1 MQNDTGTVFR
11 EIAGA
16 VLRVGSELS
25 FRAGGRSMSPF
36 ILDNEIVIIEPPPMT
51 LRVGDVILF
60 ECKSGHLILH
70 RIVKKT
76 KNSYVTRGDANCHA
90 DETVLHS
97 SVLGKAVHVVGGL
110 NLHLRFPLS
119 RIVANVLNMRKHPVL
134 FNLIRLPGNLLLGV
148 LGLINRFHSSTNNA
162 SSDVSS
168 D

>member
-1 MQNDTGTVFR
+1 MQNDSSAVFR

-16 VLRVGSELS
+16 VLSEGSELS

-97 SVLGKAVHVVGGL
+97 SVLGKAFHVVGGL
-110 NLHLRFPLS
+110 NLHLRFPLN
-119 RIVANVLNMRKHPVL
+119 RLVAHLLNMREYPVL
-134 FNLIRLPGNLLLGV
+134 FNLIRLPGSLLLGG
-148 LGLINRFHSSTNNA
+148 LDLINRFRFSTGNSN
-162 SSDVSS
+162 SD
-168 D
+168 